1 MDIKVTEIS
10 TQFGGGAWEYI
21 DKPET
26 LSIPSLAA
34 GRKINVFVS
43 SICGDKG
50 KYDRVRAEL
59 KKAIEATEIAN
70 VYLFEAEGAASMAAG
85 AHYVYGLEDSDI
97 CIFLIDN
104 ADGVTPGVQKEID
117 TVRKNNIKALYYF
130 CDETSKEETAVQQG
144 LKGAQYE
151 KSATIHKFDDLVKN
165 GARDLINDII
175 ATYHH
180 YCKNRLIWKPE
191 EESEPL
197 QRIEI
202 AGAEPIQLK
211 TIPKSVLNNI
221 DKCKKYILEFALG
234 QPVRTDP
241 DEVEKTGA
249 IDDWCLQFLPI
260 LFEGKS
266 IKQFNSAM
274 FLESLKPLQSEEY
287 FKIVQMRWQ
296 AVQAYFLGDIAK
308 CVECLENALN
318 FAKETNQSTWVIKD
332 LLVDCRN
339 QHWTLCTANNQF
351 SEPEA
356 QKELTESEE
365 QLYYPLLD
373 RIHESLHEKY
383 IEGFYKKKTES
394 PYTVTLGSNFDQFGE
409 LLASSFVISMY
420 NGSLTH
426 ILLFYEKM
434 RDFVFYLSSKYSDRH
449 FRRLLLQ
456 FAVFAG
462 KEKEIKGLQDSY
474 PEILNNLT
482 ASDAKAVMDFCNNH
496 SVEYKKTSSLLLG
509 FGAVGYY
516 LNDSD
521 YVKYEAIVVDEIRAW
536 LDSDIHV
543 VDVGSKIFKGLS
555 GVAHRISQDTL
566 AEICCLFID
575 KHFSRWY
582 TDLFKLIEKHMDLQ
596 KMKPESAESL
606 VSHILTVLADEQERE
621 LITYAPTFLCVMRK
635 QMPEITNELDAI
647 IAEHFPKYYNGVYL
661 LETTDTEENLPAFV
675 KRYVDETRKTNETQG
690 QGGVYFGHGT
700 RTLATIRSIFCLNEV
715 KWDVDL
721 MDSVI
726 SVAMDT
732 LLISKE
738 GIQIKLD
745 AVSLLV
751 CIVLKFPDHYA
762 RNQAAFDVLFE
773 KKKEIQITDFSLFS
787 SNVDNISLEIGLC
800 FLEVATGRDAYL
812 EILDLLPCIQNDIPT
827 TISVAS
833 MIKGY
838 LSASETA
845 TLPRPLGAIVLQNVL
860 QWLRSE
866 HLDVRYIATKILL
879 QLSRESENES
889 IVNRQIINLV
899 DTESIYIKN
908 RIINHIFTM
917 KGVWETTRNYVV
929 SKCENDE
936 CFIVRMVCGEQK
948 KQHDPS

>member
-1 MDIKVTEIS
+1 MGIRVTEIN
-10 TQFGGGAWEYI
+10 TPFGGVAWEYT
-21 DKPET
+21 DEKGT
-26 LSIPSLAA
+26 TSIPPLPV
-34 GRKINVFVS
+34 GQKINVFIS

-50 KYDRVRAEL
+50 KYDRVRAEI
-59 KKAIEATEIAN
+59 KKAIEATEIAK
-70 VYLFEAEGAASMAAG
+70 VYLFEAEGAATMSAG
-85 AHYVYGLEDSDI
+85 AHYVYGLKDSDI

-144 LKGAQYE
+144 LKGAQYA
-151 KSATIHKFDDLVKN
+151 KSAIIHKFDDLVEN

-191 EESEPL
+191 EDSEPL
-197 QRIEI
+197 QHVEI

-234 QPVRTDP
+234 QTVRADP
-241 DEVEKTGA
+241 NEVEKTGA

-318 FAKETNQSTWVIKD
+318 FAKETKQSTWVIKD

-339 QHWTLCTANNQF
+339 QHWTLCAANNQF
-351 SEPEA
+351 TEPEA

-426 ILLFYEKM
+426 ILLFYEKI

-456 FAVFAG
+456 LAVFAG
-462 KEKEIKGLQDSY
+462 KEKEIKGLKDSY
-474 PEILNNLT
+474 PEILNNMT
-482 ASDAKAVMDFCNNH
+482 ASDAIAIMDFCNNH
-496 SVEYKKTSSLLLG
+496 PVKHKKTSSLLLG

-521 YVKYEAIVVDEIRAW
+521 YAKYEAIVVDEIRAW
-536 LDSDIHV
+536 LDSDILIA
-543 VDVGSKIFKGLS
+543 DVGSKIFKGLS
-555 GVAHRISQDTL
+555 GVAYRISQDTL

-582 TDLFKLIEKHMDLQ
+582 TELFRLIEKHIDLQ
-596 KMKPESAESL
+596 KMKPESVESL
-606 VSHILTVLADEQERE
+606 VSHILTVFADEQERE
-621 LITYAPTFLCVMRK
+621 QITYAPTFLCVMRK
-635 QMPEITNELDAI
+635 QMPEITNELDAK
-647 IAEHFPKYYNGVYL
+647 IAEHLPKYYNGVYL
-661 LETTDTEENLPAFV
+661 LETTENEKDLSDFV
-675 KRYVDETRKTNETQG
+675 KKYVEETRKTNETQG

-700 RTLATIRSIFCLNEV
+700 RSLATIRSIICLNEV
-715 KWDVDL
+715 QWDADL
-721 MDSVI
+721 LDSVI
-726 SVAMDT
+726 SVAVDT
-732 LLISKE
+732 LLIAKE
-738 GIQIKLD
+738 SIQIKLD
-745 AVSLLV
+745 AVSLLA
-751 CIVLKFPDHYA
+751 CIVLKFPDHYE
-762 RNQAAFDVLFE
+762 RNKAVFDVLFE
-773 KKKEIQITDFSLFS
+773 KKKEIQTEDFLPFS
-787 SNVDNISLEIGLC
+787 SNVDSISLEIGLC
-800 FLEVATGRDAYL
+800 FLEVATGRDVYL

-879 QLSRESENES
+879 RLSRDSENES

-908 RIINHIFTM
+908 LIINRIFTM
-917 KGVWETTRNYVV
+917 KGVWETTRDYVI

-936 CFIVRMVCGEQK
+936 CFIVRMVCAEQK
-948 KQHDPS
+948 KQHDPN